1 MISIWGN
8 YSWEETI
15 WGNTVYRFWI
25 SRLALG
31 SPKIAGRTNLSKRTL
46 FKLQLFPLFQVTLQ
60 EGCNKILVAD
70 CFTLLQRQFHN
81 ASRGLEVHEASL
93 CGGCGGQC
101 ISHSADL
108 SDSFVF
114 NCKHAFHS
122 ECFASKL
129 DDTTDDY
136 KSTTCPLCHA
146 K

>member
-1 MISIWGN
+1 M
-8 YSWEETI
+8 
-15 WGNTVYRFWI
+15 
-25 SRLALG
+25 
-31 SPKIAGRTNLSKRTL
+31 
-46 FKLQLFPLFQVTLQ
+46 
-60 EGCNKILVAD
+60 AD

-81 ASRGLEVHEASL
+81 ASRGLEVHEETL

-101 ISHSADL
+101 IQSKAAAVSEI

-122 ECFASKL
+122 ECLAATKL
-129 DDTTDDY
+129 DADNEDLAENY

>member
-1 MISIWGN
+1 MGEIDHEK
-8 YSWEETI
+8 YL
-15 WGNTVYRFWI
+15 YPR
-25 SRLALG
+25 ALY
-31 SPKIAGRTNLSKRTL
+31 KDLRYVFLL
-46 FKLQLFPLFQVTLQ
+46 ELQVTLQ

-81 ASRGLEVHEASL
+81 ASRGLEVHEATL

-129 DDTTDDY
+129 DDTTTEDLAENY